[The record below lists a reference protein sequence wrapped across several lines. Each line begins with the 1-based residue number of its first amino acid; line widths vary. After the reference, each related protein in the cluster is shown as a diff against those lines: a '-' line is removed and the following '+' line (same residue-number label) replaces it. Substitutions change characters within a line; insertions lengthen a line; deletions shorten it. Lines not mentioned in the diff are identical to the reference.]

1 LNAYGVALNASGQV
15 YMLSGGVQELSA
27 TGVPI
32 TQWSTG
38 MGSPCGIAVDSSGN
52 VYVVNSQINSQ
63 IAAVLEYSPGGTLIT
78 QWGTFGTG
86 NGQFEGPDGIAVGPN
101 GVVYVSDNDYNP
113 SVCRV
118 EEFSS
123 NGTYL
128 GQWGSYG
135 KGNGQFDVANA
146 IAVNAS
152 GDVYVLD
159 FGNHRVQEFSAT
171 GAYITQWGSYGSG
184 NGQFQSPLGMGID
197 PSGNVYVAD
206 GLLYSIQEFTSSGA
220 FIAQWNTPA
229 GGPGYQDVPT
239 GIAVNSNG
247 IYISNYL
254 MPPSNPEPI

>member
-1 LNAYGVALNASGQV
+1 
-15 YMLSGGVQELSA
+15 LSA

-32 TQWSTG
+32 TQWNTG
-38 MGSPCGIAVDSSGN
+38 LGNPCGIAIDASGN
-52 VYVVNSQINSQ
+52 IYVVNTDINNVVP
-63 IAAVLEYSPGGTLIT
+63 AVLKYSANGTPIT
-78 QWGTFGTG
+78 QWGFFGTG

-101 GVVYVSDNDYNP
+101 GIVYVSDNDYNP

-128 GQWGSYG
+128 GQWGGYG
-135 KGNGQFDVANA
+135 NGNGQFDVANS

-184 NGQFQSPLGMGID
+184 NGQFESPLGVGVD
-197 PSGNVYVAD
+197 PSGIVYVAD
-206 GLLYSIQEFTSSGA
+206 GMLYRIQEFTSSGA
-220 FIAQWNTPA
+220 FITQWSTPVGA
-229 GGPGYQDVPT
+229 PGYLDEPDGV
-239 GIAVNSNG
+239 AVNANG
-247 IYISNYL
+247 IYISNVL
-254 MPPSNPEPI
+254 MPPSIPMPG